1 MTVIGALVFGVV
13 VGYLTYR
20 TLVRAEQTAISDL
33 NAIIA
38 AIGGGAVTQ
47 LFAPSSDAF
56 AWYAIGLAGG
66 LTLFFTA
73 FWRLNGKA
81 ELAKVMGGRTTVTG
95 SAPGDGGPRA

>member
-1 MTVIGALVFGVV
+1 MTVVGAVVFGFV

-20 TLVRAEQTAISDL
+20 TLVRADQTAITDL

-47 LFAPSSDAF
+47 LFDPSSDAF
-56 AWYAIGLAGG
+56 AWYAIGLAAGMA
-66 LTLFFTA
+66 LFFAA
-73 FWRLNGKA
+73 FWKMNGKA

-95 SAPGDGGPRA
+95 RGSGDSGPQA

>member
-1 MTVIGALVFGVV
+1 MTVTGALVFGVV

-47 LFAPSSDAF
+47 LFAPSSDVF

-66 LTLFFTA
+66 LALFFTA
-73 FWRLNGKA
+73 FWKLNGKA
-81 ELAKVMGGRTTVTG
+81 ELAKVMGGRATVTG
-95 SAPGDGGPRA
+95 SAPGDGGPQT